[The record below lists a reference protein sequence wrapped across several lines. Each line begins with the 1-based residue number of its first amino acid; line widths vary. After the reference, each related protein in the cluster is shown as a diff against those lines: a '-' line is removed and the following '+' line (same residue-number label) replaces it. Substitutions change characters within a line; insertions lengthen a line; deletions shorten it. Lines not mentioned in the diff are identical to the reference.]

1 MRARFGT
8 FMVLRRIDLCVARG
22 DLLGDLDLDFL
33 MVGDLSGDLSGDF
46 CSIDLSRSFAGDK
59 RSIFFSDGISLSIV
73 FSRVLSGDL
82 GDLSLDLSFEVLRG
96 DFDDLLRGDLDA
108 GEASF

>member
-33 MVGDLSGDLSGDF
+33 MVGDLSGDF

-59 RSIFFSDGISLSIV
+59 RSIFFSEGISLSIV